1 MRIKF
6 RPLLA
11 GITQSQGVDP
21 VFHQNSRNVK
31 NIGLDISNPQGTGS
45 APRKY
50 YTQGIGSAVPHL
62 GHVCRNS
69 SMKFPALVDWRPPRT

>member
-45 APRKY
+45 A
-50 YTQGIGSAVPHL
+50 VPQIL
-62 GHVCRNS
+62 YSRDRLCR
-69 SMKFPALVDWRPPRT
+69 PAFGAGLPKLVDEISGVG